1 MAYTFKRQIFGFMDL
16 LRFKKMVPTRRK
28 IFQKGS
34 PEPLKK
40 SYKVNETARILHPGY
55 QDGKLK
61 SISLETPDTKTF
73 TFELERP
80 VFFRAGQYVTV
91 GREIDGSQVARPYA
105 ISSSPLEGLKKEIA
119 VTVKRAGF
127 FSSFLFE
134 TAKEGD
140 VFRIGEPSGEFY
152 FEGLKDSRN
161 VLALAG
167 GSGITPFYSMAQA
180 VKEGSEDYNLT
191 VLYGARTKADL
202 IFKDKLDAL
211 EDSRIKVVYVLSDEK
226 VEGYE
231 TGFITRDLI
240 TKYGQEDFTL
250 MMCGPEAMYNFVLK
264 EIEPLNLPLK
274 RVKKEANCVGI
285 RDVEDKTYNLRVS
298 LNGENYNI
306 KASSTETLLVA
317 MERAGL
323 KVPSKCRA
331 GGCGFCHSK
340 IFSGKFSIA
349 GADKRRLA
357 DKKFGYIHPCCSYPD
372 SDIELEVPKQR

>member
-1 MAYTFKRQIFGFMDL
+1 
-16 LRFKKMVPTRRK
+16 
-28 IFQKGS
+28 
-34 PEPLKK
+34 
-40 SYKVNETARILHPGY
+40 
-55 QDGKLK
+55 
-61 SISLETPDTKTF
+61 
-73 TFELERP
+73 
-80 VFFRAGQYVTV
+80 
-91 GREIDGSQVARPYA
+91 
-105 ISSSPLEGLKKEIA
+105 
-119 VTVKRAGF
+119 
-127 FSSFLFE
+127 
-134 TAKEGD
+134 
-140 VFRIGEPSGEFY
+140 
-152 FEGLKDSRN
+152 
-161 VLALAG
+161 
-167 GSGITPFYSMAQA
+167 
-180 VKEGSEDYNLT
+180 
-191 VLYGARTKADL
+191 
-202 IFKDKLDAL
+202 
-211 EDSRIKVVYVLSDEK
+211 
-226 VEGYE
+226 
-231 TGFITRDLI
+231 
-240 TKYGQEDFTL
+240 